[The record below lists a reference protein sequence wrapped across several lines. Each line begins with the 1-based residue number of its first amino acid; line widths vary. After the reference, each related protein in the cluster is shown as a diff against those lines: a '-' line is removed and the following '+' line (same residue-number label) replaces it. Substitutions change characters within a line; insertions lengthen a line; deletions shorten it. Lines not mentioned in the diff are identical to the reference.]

1 MSSDLVYNKVE
12 IIRLVANALR
22 PRIGKEIDRV
32 SFNVSTDGKESDE
45 VDDLYIVIGKKKW
58 RIKIDEG
65 ENDAI
70 SI

>member
-1 MSSDLVYNKVE
+1 MNDDSVYNKVE
-12 IIRLVANALR
+12 IIRLVADALR

-32 SFNVSTDGKESDE
+32 SFNVSTDGKKSDE
-45 VDDLYIVIGKKKW
+45 VDDLYIVIGNKKW